1 MTDDHLHDEE
11 LSDAVDGVASPEV
24 SSHLTTCGG
33 CRSRLDAM
41 RAAAQAVAAPP
52 PAPSAA
58 RRDAA
63 VARALGAV
71 APARRR
77 PVVAPW
83 MAAAALVALLLGA
96 GGIVLAGRDDSNG
109 GETAAR
115 QLDSP
120 TAGGS
125 ADASGAVG
133 GPLDAGDLGDQRD
146 AVALNAL
153 LEERLAGTARSSSA
167 PFAEDNAATATEG
180 GGAAPGAPVAA
191 AAATGCVAEAQA
203 AGSDRVGALVL
214 TARLRWQGE
223 PAVVLVFAAPD
234 QAQLGRR
241 AFVMAQRDCRLLVV
255 QSF

>member
-11 LSDAVDGVASPEV
+11 LSDAVDGIVSPEV
-24 SSHLTTCGG
+24 SSHLATCGD
-33 CRSRLDAM
+33 CRSRLDTM
-41 RAAAQAVAAPP
+41 GTAAQAVAAPP

-58 RRDAA
+58 GRDAA
-63 VARALGAV
+63 VAQALGEI

-96 GGIVLAGRDDSNG
+96 GGIVLAGRG
-109 GETAAR
+109 GDGGGASQTA
-115 QLDSP
+115 LDEKSADQIAGA
-120 TAGGS
+120 AGG
-125 ADASGAVG
+125 VG
-133 GPLDAGDLGDQRD
+133 GIVDGGDLGDQRD

-153 LEERLAGTARSSSA
+153 LQERLGGGQSSA
-167 PFAEDNAATATEG
+167 EAFADGDAATAGG
-180 GGAAPGAPVAA
+180 GGAPPDAPVAA
-191 AAATGCVAEAQA
+191 TAPPGCVTEAQA
-203 AGSDRVGALVL
+203 AGSGRLGALVL

-234 QAQLGRR
+234 QDQLGRR